1 MGFKG
6 IFTEG
11 AERILHEKSPN
22 YLYMPK
28 GCTKIKI
35 LLRNYKLT
43 DDIGFRF
50 SARWWSEWP
59 LTADKYASW
68 LAATP
73 GQCINIFPDY
83 ETFGE
88 HHWPETGIHDFLKHL
103 PIEILKWWHLHMATP
118 SEVIE
123 KYQPVGEIDVPE
135 LGGTVS
141 WADLE
146 RDASCWLGNTM
157 QWAYYT
163 NVRKLEPLVKE
174 TEDGDF
180 LKIWRYFQTSD
191 HLYYMFTAGGAP
203 GEVHSYF
210 SPFTSPMDA
219 FVTAQ
224 AAILD
229 FENRVRLAAVAADE
243 PFLFYTDVGKEYFT
257 GIMAWSLKGFIKALQ
272 KVNIKSLEFH
282 STRGDFERWAE
293 KSLHDKE
300 LAEQLKKTRL
310 AKVKGEMLRKI
321 LTKISKERY
330 KQVSRQVQK
339 ITKYF

>member
-1 MGFKG
+1 
-6 IFTEG
+6 
-11 AERILHEKSPN
+11 
-22 YLYMPK
+22 
-28 GCTKIKI
+28 
-35 LLRNYKLT
+35 
-43 DDIGFRF
+43 
-50 SARWWSEWP
+50 
-59 LTADKYASW
+59 
-68 LAATP
+68 
-73 GQCINIFPDY
+73 
-83 ETFGE
+83 
-88 HHWPETGIHDFLKHL
+88 
-103 PIEILKWWHLHMATP
+103 
-118 SEVIE
+118 
-123 KYQPVGEIDVPE
+123 
-135 LGGTVS
+135 
-141 WADLE
+141 
-146 RDASCWLGNTM
+146 M

-330 KQVSRQVQK
+330 NQVSRQVQK
-339 ITKYF
+339 TTKYF